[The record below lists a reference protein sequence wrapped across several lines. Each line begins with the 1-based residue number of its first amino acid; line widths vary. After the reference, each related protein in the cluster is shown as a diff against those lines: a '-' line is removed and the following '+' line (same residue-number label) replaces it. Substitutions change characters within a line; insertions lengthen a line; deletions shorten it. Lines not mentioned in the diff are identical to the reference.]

1 MKYNKEKNLKFQ
13 PKLVKSRK
21 QCYTAD
27 KSRQEEVMKTEFDI
41 TLNSSDMYRFS
52 MYHAYTTSQGI
63 LSILIAALCLFMS
76 VRAYGTVT
84 WTYTI
89 LYAGF
94 GILFLVYIPVH
105 LYLRSK
111 QRLLASEELRNALH
125 YLVDDSGIHT
135 SQNDASA
142 DAPWEAVYKLIET
155 KRNIL
160 IYSSRVNA
168 YIIPKSQ
175 IEKEYR
181 ELIQIAAAHLPKYR
195 LKTK

>member
-1 MKYNKEKNLKFQ
+1 MPYRYWTQNRNRGTMQVLL
-13 PKLVKSRK
+13 PKGAPV
-21 QCYTAD
+21 
-27 KSRQEEVMKTEFDI
+27 FDGLWI
-41 TLNSSDMYRFS
+41 CVCRLWF
-52 MYHAYTTSQGI
+52 
-63 LSILIAALCLFMS
+63 
-76 VRAYGTVT
+76 
-84 WTYTI
+84 
-89 LYAGF
+89 
-94 GILFLVYIPVH
+94 LFLVYIPVH

-135 SQNDASA
+135 SQKDASA
-142 DAPWEAVYKLIET
+142 DLPWEAVYKLIET